1 MPPSERVATPRPS
14 PRRWPRR
21 LRRAGGCVGIGLL
34 LLLVGGTLANAG
46 LERAARVPPP
56 GRLVAVGDH
65 RLHIH
70 CVGTG
75 GPAVVLEAGA
85 GSSSLLLTRLQRALA
100 SSVRACVYDRAGL
113 GWSEAGDGRYDIAT
127 ASSELHLLLRASE
140 VPLPVV
146 LVGHSL
152 GANIAA
158 HYAAAHPEDLA
169 GVVLVDPGVPEDML
183 EDFRGTETEALAIDD
198 CGWKCGAGAAA
209 ARTGLV
215 RLAMRMAGAGSKT
228 LTPAENARYRAEM
241 SRPSSLRAAVGSL
254 VFLPKSALQ
263 ARDARGFGDVPVT
276 VVYSGDT
283 RKPEGDETPADVA
296 RWHARTL
303 ERMRE
308 LAAGSSRGRGPVVVP
323 GATHVSVVTQ
333 PAGIGAIVAETLRLA
348 GLSPAL

>member
-1 MPPSERVATPRPS
+1 M
-14 PRRWPRR
+14 
-21 LRRAGGCVGIGLL
+21 
-34 LLLVGGTLANAG
+34 GTIVNAG

-65 RLHIH
+65 RLHVH
-70 CVGTG
+70 CMGTG
-75 GPAVVLEAGA
+75 RPAVMLEAGA

-100 SSVRACVYDRAGL
+100 TTVRACVYDRAGL

-127 ASSELHLLLRASE
+127 ASSELHRLLHASE
-140 VPLPVV
+140 MPLPVV

-158 HYAAAHPEDLA
+158 HHAVTHPEDLV
-169 GVVLVDPGVPEDML
+169 GVVLVDPGTPEDML
-183 EDFRGTETEALAIDD
+183 EDFHGTEAEALATDD
-198 CGWKCGAGAAA
+198 CGWKCAAAAAA
-209 ARTGLV
+209 ARTGLE
-215 RLAMRMAGAGSKT
+215 RLTMRVAGAGSTT
-228 LTPAENARYRAEM
+228 LSPAENARYRAEM

-263 ARDARGFGDVPVT
+263 ARDARDFGHVPVT

-283 RKPEGDETPADVA
+283 RKPEGEETAADVA

-303 ERMRE
+303 ERMRQ

-323 GATHVSVVTQ
+323 GATHVSVVMQ

-348 GLSPAL
+348 GRVPPG